1 MKITIRNID
10 EPIEFSEEYVSTLE
24 VRNKYLFREIINCL
38 VRSQFEKYE
47 YEIVNFDDGAALSDR
62 LIIVSDVMSFDVSS
76 HKIISEMYKRL
87 TDMINNDVLKNMV
100 EMETVLERIGTFAED
115 SLNFDINY
123 RTDFDLNDFLKLLKI
138 EPSIASE
145 YDIKQ
150 RVYGIIELINSLFND
165 KIICFMNLK
174 QLIIKE
180 EFSEI
185 VKTCLSKKQLVWF
198 IESNKSFVDASEFI
212 VVVDDDLYA
221 RINKTDSIL

>member
-76 HKIISEMYKRL
+76 RKIISEMYKQL
-87 TDMINNDVLKNMV
+87 MDMIDNDVLKNMV
-100 EMETVLERIGTFAED
+100 KMETILERIGAFAED

-150 RVYGIIELINSLFND
+150 RVYGIIELINSLFDN

-174 QLIIKE
+174 H
-180 EFSEI
+180 
-185 VKTCLSKKQLVWF
+185 
-198 IESNKSFVDASEFI
+198 
-212 VVVDDDLYA
+212 
-221 RINKTDSIL
+221 

>member
-24 VRNKYLFREIINCL
+24 VQNKYLFREIVSCL
-38 VRSQFEKYE
+38 VRSQFEKHE
-47 YEIVNFDDGAALSDR
+47 YEIINFDDGAALSDR

-76 HKIISEMYKRL
+76 RKIISEMYKQL
-87 TDMINNDVLKNMV
+87 MDMIDNDVLKNMV
-100 EMETVLERIGTFAED
+100 KMETILERIGAFAED

-150 RVYGIIELINSLFND
+150 RVYGIIELINSLFDN

-174 QLIIKE
+174 QLITKE

-198 IESNKSFVDASEFI
+198 IESNKSFVNTSESI
-212 VVVDDDLYA
+212 IVVDDDLYA
-221 RINKTDSIL
+221 YKQNR

>member
-38 VRSQFEKYE
+38 VRSQFEKHE

-76 HKIISEMYKRL
+76 RKIISEMYKQL
-87 TDMINNDVLKNMV
+87 MDMIDNDVLKNMV
-100 EMETVLERIGTFAED
+100 KMETILERIGAFAED

-150 RVYGIIELINSLFND
+150 RVYGIIELINSLFDN

-174 QLIIKE
+174 QLITKE

-198 IESNKSFVDASEFI
+198 IESNKSFVDTSESI
-212 VVVDDDLYA
+212 IVVDDDLYA
-221 RINKTDSIL
+221 YKQNG

>member
-38 VRSQFEKYE
+38 VRSQFEKHE

-76 HKIISEMYKRL
+76 RKIISEMYKQL
-87 TDMINNDVLKNMV
+87 MDMIDNDVLKNMV
-100 EMETVLERIGTFAED
+100 KMETILERIGAFAED

-138 EPSIASE
+138 ESSIASE

-150 RVYGIIELINSLFND
+150 RVYGIIELINSLFDN

-174 QLIIKE
+174 QLITKE

-198 IESNKSFVDASEFI
+198 IESNKSFVNTSESI
-212 VVVDDDLYA
+212 IVVDDDLYA
-221 RINKTDSIL
+221 YKQNR

>member
-24 VRNKYLFREIINCL
+24 VRNKYLFREIISCL

-62 LIIVSDVMSFDVSS
+62 LIIVNDVMSFDVSS
-76 HKIISEMYKRL
+76 RKIISEMYNQL

-100 EMETVLERIGTFAED
+100 EMETVLERIGAFAED

-174 QLIIKE
+174 QLITKE

-221 RINKTDSIL
+221 YKQNE

>member
-24 VRNKYLFREIINCL
+24 VRNKYLFREIISCL

-62 LIIVSDVMSFDVSS
+62 LIIVSDVMSFDVNSR
-76 HKIISEMYKRL
+76 KIISEMYKRL
-87 TDMINNDVLKNMV
+87 ANMVDNDVLKNMV
-100 EMETVLERIGTFAED
+100 KAEAVLEHIGVFVED
-115 SLNFDINY
+115 SLNFDVKY
-123 RTDFDLNDFLKLLKI
+123 RTDFDLNDFLKLLKV

-150 RVYGIIELINSLFND
+150 RVYGIIELINSLFDD

-174 QLIIKE
+174 QLITKE

-198 IESNKSFVDASEFI
+198 IESNKSFVDTSESI
-212 VVVDDDLYA
+212 IVVDDDLYA
-221 RINKTDSIL
+221 YKQNG

>member
-24 VRNKYLFREIINCL
+24 VRNKYLFREIISCL

-47 YEIVNFDDGAALSDR
+47 YEIVNFDDGVALSDR

-76 HKIISEMYKRL
+76 RKIITEMYKRL

-100 EMETVLERIGTFAED
+100 EMETVLERIGAFAED
-115 SLNFDINY
+115 SLNFDVNY

-174 QLIIKE
+174 QLITKE

-221 RINKTDSIL
+221 YKQNG

>member
-24 VRNKYLFREIINCL
+24 VRNKYLFREIVSCL
-38 VRSQFEKYE
+38 VRSQFEKHE
-47 YEIVNFDDGAALSDR
+47 YEIINFDDGMVLSDR

-76 HKIISEMYKRL
+76 RKIISEMYKQL
-87 TDMINNDVLKNMV
+87 TDMIDNDVLKNMV
-100 EMETVLERIGTFAED
+100 KMETILERIGAFAED

-174 QLIIKE
+174 QLITKE

-198 IESNKSFVDASEFI
+198 IESNKSFVDTSESI
-212 VVVDDDLYA
+212 IVVDDDLYA
-221 RINKTDSIL
+221 YKQNG

>member
-10 EPIEFSEEYVSTLE
+10 EPIEFPEGYVSTLE

-38 VRSQFEKYE
+38 VRSQFEKHE

-76 HKIISEMYKRL
+76 RKIISEMYKQL
-87 TDMINNDVLKNMV
+87 MDMIDNDVLKNMV
-100 EMETVLERIGTFAED
+100 KMETILERIGAFAED

-150 RVYGIIELINSLFND
+150 RVYGIIELINSLFDN

-174 QLIIKE
+174 QLITKE

-198 IESNKSFVDASEFI
+198 IESNKSFVNTSESI
-212 VVVDDDLYA
+212 IVVDDDLYA
-221 RINKTDSIL
+221 YKQNR

>member
-38 VRSQFEKYE
+38 VRSQFEKHE

-76 HKIISEMYKRL
+76 RKIISEMYKQL
-87 TDMINNDVLKNMV
+87 MDMIDNDVLKNMV
-100 EMETVLERIGTFAED
+100 KMETILERIGAFAED

-150 RVYGIIELINSLFND
+150 RVYGIIELINSLFDN

-174 QLIIKE
+174 QLITKE

-198 IESNKSFVDASEFI
+198 IESNKSFVNTSESI
-212 VVVDDDLYA
+212 IVVDDDLYA
-221 RINKTDSIL
+221 YKQNR

>member
-24 VRNKYLFREIINCL
+24 VRNKYLFREIISCL

-47 YEIVNFDDGAALSDR
+47 YEIVNFDDGVALSDR

-76 HKIISEMYKRL
+76 RKIISEMYKRL

-100 EMETVLERIGTFAED
+100 EMETVLERIGAFAED
-115 SLNFDINY
+115 SLNFDVNY
-123 RTDFDLNDFLKLLKI
+123 RTDFDLNDFLKLLKV

-174 QLIIKE
+174 QLITKE

-221 RINKTDSIL
+221 YKQNG

>member
-24 VRNKYLFREIINCL
+24 VRNKYLFREIITCL
-38 VRSQFEKYE
+38 VRSQFEKHE
-47 YEIVNFDDGAALSDR
+47 YEIVNFDNGAALSDR

-76 HKIISEMYKRL
+76 RKIISEMYKQL
-87 TDMINNDVLKNMV
+87 MDMIDNDVLKNMV
-100 EMETVLERIGTFAED
+100 KMETILERIGAFAED

-150 RVYGIIELINSLFND
+150 RVYGIIELINSLFDN

-174 QLIIKE
+174 QLITKE

-198 IESNKSFVDASEFI
+198 IESNKSFVNTSESI
-212 VVVDDDLYA
+212 IVVDDDLYA
-221 RINKTDSIL
+221 YKQNR

>member
-24 VRNKYLFREIINCL
+24 VRNKYLFREIISCL

-47 YEIVNFDDGAALSDR
+47 YEIVNFDDGVALSDR

-76 HKIISEMYKRL
+76 RKIISEMYKRL

-100 EMETVLERIGTFAED
+100 EMETVLERIGAFAED
-115 SLNFDINY
+115 SLNFDVNY

-174 QLIIKE
+174 QLITKE

-221 RINKTDSIL
+221 YKQNG

>member
-24 VRNKYLFREIINCL
+24 VRNKYLFREIISCL

-47 YEIVNFDDGAALSDR
+47 YEIVNFDDGVALSDR

-76 HKIISEMYKRL
+76 RKIISEMYKQL
-87 TDMINNDVLKNMV
+87 ADMINNDVLKNMV
-100 EMETVLERIGTFAED
+100 EMETVLEHIGAFAED

-138 EPSIASE
+138 EPSIVSE

-174 QLIIKE
+174 QLITKE

-221 RINKTDSIL
+221 YKQNG

>member
-24 VRNKYLFREIINCL
+24 VQNKYLFREIASCL
-38 VRSQFEKYE
+38 MRSQFEKYE
-47 YEIVNFDDGAALSDR
+47 YEIINFDDGMVLSDR

-76 HKIISEMYKRL
+76 RKIISEMYKQL
-87 TDMINNDVLKNMV
+87 ADMINNDVLKNMV
-100 EMETVLERIGTFAED
+100 EMETVLEHIGAFAED

-150 RVYGIIELINSLFND
+150 RVYGIIELINSLFDN

-174 QLIIKE
+174 QLITKE

-198 IESNKSFVDASEFI
+198 IESNKSFVDTSESI
-212 VVVDDDLYA
+212 IVVDDDLYA
-221 RINKTDSIL
+221 YKQNG

>member
-38 VRSQFEKYE
+38 VRSQFEKHE

-76 HKIISEMYKRL
+76 RKIISEMYKQL
-87 TDMINNDVLKNMV
+87 MDMIDNDVLKNMV
-100 EMETVLERIGTFAED
+100 KMETILERIGAFAED

-150 RVYGIIELINSLFND
+150 RVYGIIELINSLFYN

-174 QLIIKE
+174 QLITKE

-198 IESNKSFVDASEFI
+198 IESNKSFVNTSESI
-212 VVVDDDLYA
+212 IVVDDDLYA
-221 RINKTDSIL
+221 YKQNG

>member
-24 VRNKYLFREIINCL
+24 VRNKYLFREIISCL

-76 HKIISEMYKRL
+76 RKIISEMYKQL
-87 TDMINNDVLKNMV
+87 TDMIDNDVLKNMV
-100 EMETVLERIGTFAED
+100 KMETILERIGAFAED

-150 RVYGIIELINSLFND
+150 RVYGIIELINSLFDN

-174 QLIIKE
+174 QLITKE

-198 IESNKSFVDASEFI
+198 IESNKSFVNTSESI
-212 VVVDDDLYA
+212 IVVDDDLYA
-221 RINKTDSIL
+221 YKQNR

>member
-10 EPIEFSEEYVSTLE
+10 EPIKFSEEYVSTLE

-62 LIIVSDVMSFDVSS
+62 LIIVNDVMSFDVSS
-76 HKIISEMYKRL
+76 RKIISEMYKQL

-100 EMETVLERIGTFAED
+100 EMETVLERIGAFAED

-174 QLIIKE
+174 QLITKE

-221 RINKTDSIL
+221 YKQNE

>member
-24 VRNKYLFREIINCL
+24 VRNKYLFREIISCL

-62 LIIVSDVMSFDVSS
+62 LIIVSDVMSFDVNSR
-76 HKIISEMYKRL
+76 KIISEMYKRL
-87 TDMINNDVLKNMV
+87 ANMVDNDVLKNMV
-100 EMETVLERIGTFAED
+100 KAEAVLEHIGVFVED
-115 SLNFDINY
+115 SLNFDVKY
-123 RTDFDLNDFLKLLKI
+123 RTDFDLNDFLKLLKV

-150 RVYGIIELINSLFND
+150 RVYGIIELINSLFDD

-174 QLIIKE
+174 QLITKE

-198 IESNKSFVDASEFI
+198 IESNKSFVNTSESI
-212 VVVDDDLYA
+212 IVVDDDLYA
-221 RINKTDSIL
+221 YKQNR

>member
-38 VRSQFEKYE
+38 VRSQFEKHE
-47 YEIVNFDDGAALSDR
+47 YEIVNFDDGAALSDK

-76 HKIISEMYKRL
+76 RKIISEMYKQL
-87 TDMINNDVLKNMV
+87 MDMIDNDVLKNMV
-100 EMETVLERIGTFAED
+100 KMETILERIGAFAED
-115 SLNFDINY
+115 SLNFDVKY
-123 RTDFDLNDFLKLLKI
+123 RTDFDLNDFLKLLKV

-150 RVYGIIELINSLFND
+150 RVYGIIELINSLFDD

-174 QLIIKE
+174 QLITKE

-198 IESNKSFVDASEFI
+198 IESNKSFVDTSESI
-212 VVVDDDLYA
+212 IVVDDDLYA
-221 RINKTDSIL
+221 YKQNG

>member
-24 VRNKYLFREIINCL
+24 VQNKYLFREIVSCL
-38 VRSQFEKYE
+38 VRSQFEKHE
-47 YEIVNFDDGAALSDR
+47 YEIINFDDGAALSDR
-62 LIIVSDVMSFDVSS
+62 LIIISDVMSFDVSS
-76 HKIISEMYKRL
+76 RKIISEMYKQL

-100 EMETVLERIGTFAED
+100 EMETVLERIGAFAED

-174 QLIIKE
+174 QLITKE

-198 IESNKSFVDASEFI
+198 IESNKSFVDTSESI
-212 VVVDDDLYA
+212 IVVDDDLYA
-221 RINKTDSIL
+221 YKQNG

>member
-38 VRSQFEKYE
+38 VRSQFEKHE
-47 YEIVNFDDGAALSDR
+47 YEIVNFDDGAALSDK

-76 HKIISEMYKRL
+76 RKIISEMYKQL
-87 TDMINNDVLKNMV
+87 MDMIDNDVLKNMV
-100 EMETVLERIGTFAED
+100 KMETILERIGAFAED

-150 RVYGIIELINSLFND
+150 RVYGIIELINSLFDN

-174 QLIIKE
+174 QLITKE

-198 IESNKSFVDASEFI
+198 IESNKSFVNTSESI
-212 VVVDDDLYA
+212 IVVDDDLYA
-221 RINKTDSIL
+221 YKQNR

>member
-38 VRSQFEKYE
+38 VRSQFEKHE
-47 YEIVNFDDGAALSDR
+47 YEIVNFDDGAALSDK

-76 HKIISEMYKRL
+76 RKIISEMYKQL
-87 TDMINNDVLKNMV
+87 MDMIDNDVLKNMV
-100 EMETVLERIGTFAED
+100 KMETILERIGAFAED

-150 RVYGIIELINSLFND
+150 RVYGIIELINSLFDN

-174 QLIIKE
+174 QLITKE

-185 VKTCLSKKQLVWF
+185 VKTCLNKKQLVWF
-198 IESNKSFVDASEFI
+198 IESNKSFVNTSESI
-212 VVVDDDLYA
+212 IVVDDDLYA
-221 RINKTDSIL
+221 YKQNR

>member
-24 VRNKYLFREIINCL
+24 VRNKYLFREIISCL

-47 YEIVNFDDGAALSDR
+47 YEIVNFDDGVALSDR

-76 HKIISEMYKRL
+76 RKIISEMYKQL

-100 EMETVLERIGTFAED
+100 EMETVLERIGAFAED
-115 SLNFDINY
+115 SLNFDIKY
-123 RTDFDLNDFLKLLKI
+123 RTDFDLNDFLKLLKV

-150 RVYGIIELINSLFND
+150 RVYGIIELINSLFDD

-174 QLIIKE
+174 QLITKE

-198 IESNKSFVDASEFI
+198 IESNKSFVDTSEFI
-212 VVVDDDLYA
+212 VIVDDDLYA
-221 RINKTDSIL
+221 YKQNG

>member
-38 VRSQFEKYE
+38 VRSQFEKHE

-62 LIIVSDVMSFDVSS
+62 LIIVSDVMSFDVNSR
-76 HKIISEMYKRL
+76 KIISEMYKQL
-87 TDMINNDVLKNMV
+87 MDMIDNDVLKNMV
-100 EMETVLERIGTFAED
+100 KMETILERIGAFAED

-150 RVYGIIELINSLFND
+150 RVYGIIELINSLFDN

-174 QLIIKE
+174 QLITKE

-198 IESNKSFVDASEFI
+198 IESNKSFVNTSESI
-212 VVVDDDLYA
+212 IVVDDDLYA
-221 RINKTDSIL
+221 YKQNR

>member
-38 VRSQFEKYE
+38 VRSQFEKHE

-76 HKIISEMYKRL
+76 RKIISEMYKQL
-87 TDMINNDVLKNMV
+87 MDTIDNDVLKNMV
-100 EMETVLERIGTFAED
+100 KMETILERIGAFAED

-150 RVYGIIELINSLFND
+150 RVYGIIELINSLFDD

-174 QLIIKE
+174 QLITKE

-185 VKTCLSKKQLVWF
+185 VKNCLSKKQLVWF
-198 IESNKSFVDASEFI
+198 IESNKSFVDTSESI
-212 VVVDDDLYA
+212 IVVDDDLYA
-221 RINKTDSIL
+221 YKQNG

>member
-38 VRSQFEKYE
+38 VRSQFEKHE

-76 HKIISEMYKRL
+76 RKIISEMYKQL
-87 TDMINNDVLKNMV
+87 MDMIDNDVLKNMV
-100 EMETVLERIGTFAED
+100 KMETILERIGAFAED

-150 RVYGIIELINSLFND
+150 RVYGIIELINSLFDN

-174 QLIIKE
+174 QLITKE
-180 EFSEI
+180 EFSEV

-198 IESNKSFVDASEFI
+198 IESNKSFVNTSESI
-212 VVVDDDLYA
+212 IVVDDDLYA
-221 RINKTDSIL
+221 YKQNR

>member
-38 VRSQFEKYE
+38 VRSQFEKHE

-76 HKIISEMYKRL
+76 RKIISEMYKQL
-87 TDMINNDVLKNMV
+87 MDMIDNDVLKNMV
-100 EMETVLERIGTFAED
+100 KMETILERIGAFAED

-150 RVYGIIELINSLFND
+150 RDYGIIELINSLFDN

-174 QLIIKE
+174 QLITKE

-198 IESNKSFVDASEFI
+198 IESNKSFVNTSESI
-212 VVVDDDLYA
+212 IVVDDDLYA
-221 RINKTDSIL
+221 YKQNR

>member
-24 VRNKYLFREIINCL
+24 VQNKYLFREIVSCL
-38 VRSQFEKYE
+38 VRSQFEKHE
-47 YEIVNFDDGAALSDR
+47 YEIINFDDGMVLSDR

-76 HKIISEMYKRL
+76 RKIISEMYKQL
-87 TDMINNDVLKNMV
+87 TDMIDNDVLKNMV
-100 EMETVLERIGTFAED
+100 KAEAVLEHIGVFVED
-115 SLNFDINY
+115 SLNFDVKY
-123 RTDFDLNDFLKLLKI
+123 RTDFDLNDFLKLLKV

-150 RVYGIIELINSLFND
+150 RVYGIIELINSLFDD

-174 QLIIKE
+174 QLITKE

-185 VKTCLSKKQLVWF
+185 VKNCLSKKQLVWF
-198 IESNKSFVDASEFI
+198 IESNKSFVDTSESI
-212 VVVDDDLYA
+212 IVVDDDLYA
-221 RINKTDSIL
+221 YKQNG

>member
-10 EPIEFSEEYVSTLE
+10 EPIKFSEEYVSTLE

-47 YEIVNFDDGAALSDR
+47 YEIVNFDDGVALSDR

-76 HKIISEMYKRL
+76 RKIISEMYKRL

-150 RVYGIIELINSLFND
+150 RVYDIIELINSLFND

-174 QLIIKE
+174 QLITKE

-221 RINKTDSIL
+221 YKQNG

>member
-38 VRSQFEKYE
+38 VRSQFEKHE

-76 HKIISEMYKRL
+76 RKIISEMYKQL
-87 TDMINNDVLKNMV
+87 MDMIDNDVLKNMV
-100 EMETVLERIGTFAED
+100 KMETILERIEAFAED

-150 RVYGIIELINSLFND
+150 RVYGIIELINSLFDN

-174 QLIIKE
+174 QLITKE

-198 IESNKSFVDASEFI
+198 IESNKSFVNTSESI
-212 VVVDDDLYA
+212 IVVDDDLYA
-221 RINKTDSIL
+221 YKQNR

>member
-24 VRNKYLFREIINCL
+24 VQNKYLFREIASCL

-47 YEIVNFDDGAALSDR
+47 YEIINFDDGRVLSDR
-62 LIIVSDVMSFDVSS
+62 LIIVSDVMSFDVNSR
-76 HKIISEMYKRL
+76 KIISEMYKRL
-87 TDMINNDVLKNMV
+87 ANMVDNDVLKNMV
-100 EMETVLERIGTFAED
+100 KAEAVLEHIGVFVED
-115 SLNFDINY
+115 SLNFDVKY
-123 RTDFDLNDFLKLLKI
+123 RTDFDLNDFLKLLKV

-150 RVYGIIELINSLFND
+150 RVYGIIELINSLFDN

-174 QLIIKE
+174 QLITKE

-198 IESNKSFVDASEFI
+198 IESNKSFVDTSESI
-212 VVVDDDLYA
+212 IVVDDDLYA
-221 RINKTDSIL
+221 YKQNG

>member
-38 VRSQFEKYE
+38 VRSQFEKHE

-76 HKIISEMYKRL
+76 RKIISEMYKQL
-87 TDMINNDVLKNMV
+87 MDMIDNDVLKNMV
-100 EMETVLERIGTFAED
+100 KMETILERIGAFAED

-150 RVYGIIELINSLFND
+150 RVYGIIELINSLFDN

-174 QLIIKE
+174 QLITKE

-185 VKTCLSKKQLVWF
+185 VKNCLSKKQLVWF
-198 IESNKSFVDASEFI
+198 IESNKSFVNTSESI
-212 VVVDDDLYA
+212 IVVDDDLYA
-221 RINKTDSIL
+221 YKQNR

>member
-10 EPIEFSEEYVSTLE
+10 EPIEFSEEYVLTLE
-24 VRNKYLFREIINCL
+24 VQNKYLFREIASCL

-62 LIIVSDVMSFDVSS
+62 LIIVSDVMSFGVSS
-76 HKIISEMYKRL
+76 RKIISEMYKQL
-87 TDMINNDVLKNMV
+87 TDMIDNDVLKNMV
-100 EMETVLERIGTFAED
+100 KMETILERIGAFAED

-150 RVYGIIELINSLFND
+150 RVYGIIELINSLFDN

-174 QLIIKE
+174 QLITKE

-198 IESNKSFVDASEFI
+198 IESNKSFVDTSESI
-212 VVVDDDLYA
+212 IVVDDDLYA
-221 RINKTDSIL
+221 YKQNG

>member
-38 VRSQFEKYE
+38 VRSQFEKHE

-76 HKIISEMYKRL
+76 RKIISEMYKQL
-87 TDMINNDVLKNMV
+87 MDTIDNDVLKNMV
-100 EMETVLERIGTFAED
+100 KMETILERIGAFAED

-150 RVYGIIELINSLFND
+150 RVYGIIELINSLFDN

-174 QLIIKE
+174 QLITKE

-198 IESNKSFVDASEFI
+198 IESNKSFVNTSESI
-212 VVVDDDLYA
+212 IVVDDDLYA
-221 RINKTDSIL
+221 YKQNR

>member
-24 VRNKYLFREIINCL
+24 VRNKYLFREIVSCL
-38 VRSQFEKYE
+38 VRSQFEKHE
-47 YEIVNFDDGAALSDR
+47 YEIINFDDGMVLSDR

-76 HKIISEMYKRL
+76 RKIISEMYKQL
-87 TDMINNDVLKNMV
+87 ADMINNDVLKNMV
-100 EMETVLERIGTFAED
+100 EMETVLEHIGAFAED

-138 EPSIASE
+138 EPRIVSE

-174 QLIIKE
+174 QLITKE

-221 RINKTDSIL
+221 YKQNG

>member
-24 VRNKYLFREIINCL
+24 VQNKYLFREIVSCL
-38 VRSQFEKYE
+38 VRSQFEKHE
-47 YEIVNFDDGAALSDR
+47 YEIVNFDDGVALSDR

-76 HKIISEMYKRL
+76 RKIISEMYKQL
-87 TDMINNDVLKNMV
+87 MDMIDNDVLKNMV
-100 EMETVLERIGTFAED
+100 KAEAVLEHIGVFVED
-115 SLNFDINY
+115 SLNFDVKY
-123 RTDFDLNDFLKLLKI
+123 RTDFDLNDFLKLLKV

-150 RVYGIIELINSLFND
+150 RVYGIIELINSLFDD

-174 QLIIKE
+174 QLITKE

-185 VKTCLSKKQLVWF
+185 VKNCLSKKQLVWF
-198 IESNKSFVDASEFI
+198 IESNKSFVDTSESI
-212 VVVDDDLYA
+212 IVVDDDLYA
-221 RINKTDSIL
+221 YKQNR

>member
-38 VRSQFEKYE
+38 VRSQFEKHE

-76 HKIISEMYKRL
+76 RKIISEMYKQL
-87 TDMINNDVLKNMV
+87 MDMIDNDVLKNMV
-100 EMETVLERIGTFAED
+100 KMETILERIGAFAED

-150 RVYGIIELINSLFND
+150 RVYGIIELINSLFDN

-174 QLIIKE
+174 QLITKE

-198 IESNKSFVDASEFI
+198 IESNKSFVNTSESI
-212 VVVDDDLYA
+212 IVVDDDLYVYKQN
-221 RINKTDSIL
+221 R

>member
-24 VRNKYLFREIINCL
+24 VRNKYLFREIISCL
-38 VRSQFEKYE
+38 VRSRFEKYE

-76 HKIISEMYKRL
+76 RKIISEMYKQL
-87 TDMINNDVLKNMV
+87 MDMIDNDVLKNMV
-100 EMETVLERIGTFAED
+100 KMETILERIGAFAED
-115 SLNFDINY
+115 SLNFDVKY
-123 RTDFDLNDFLKLLKI
+123 RTDFDLNDFLKLLKV

-150 RVYGIIELINSLFND
+150 RVYGIIELINSLFDD

-174 QLIIKE
+174 QLITKE

-185 VKTCLSKKQLVWF
+185 VKNCLSKKQLVWF
-198 IESNKSFVDASEFI
+198 IESNKSFVDTSESI
-212 VVVDDDLYA
+212 IVVDDDLYA
-221 RINKTDSIL
+221 YKQNG

>member
-38 VRSQFEKYE
+38 VRSQFEKHE

-76 HKIISEMYKRL
+76 RKIISEMYKQL
-87 TDMINNDVLKNMV
+87 MDMIDNDVLKNMV
-100 EMETVLERIGTFAED
+100 KMETILERIGAFAED
-115 SLNFDINY
+115 SLNFDVKY
-123 RTDFDLNDFLKLLKI
+123 RTDFDLNDFLKLLKV

-150 RVYGIIELINSLFND
+150 RVYGIIELINSLFDD

-174 QLIIKE
+174 QLITKE

-185 VKTCLSKKQLVWF
+185 VKNCLSKKQLVWF
-198 IESNKSFVDASEFI
+198 IESNKSFVDTSESI
-212 VVVDDDLYA
+212 IVVDDDLYA
-221 RINKTDSIL
+221 YKQNR